1 MKRELFIGR
10 TTITIA
16 HRLSTIKDAD
26 RIYVVGGGLILESG
40 THNELL
46 SNENGAYAR
55 LVAAQKLRDE
65 REKQA
70 QIEEEANST
79 DSITAASD
87 EGGADAAAK
96 EAEAIEKAA
105 REEVPLSREKSS
117 QSLASEILKQ
127 KLTEKDE
134 AEKRY
139 SMPYLMKRMALIN
152 KENWRR
158 YLIGTIAAICESTL
172 QSGFSPFFDLYIDDP
187 HFEYR

>member
-1 MKRELFIGR
+1 M
-10 TTITIA
+10 
-16 HRLSTIKDAD
+16 
-26 RIYVVGGGLILESG
+26 GGGLILESG

-172 QSGFSPFFDLYIDDP
+172 QSGFSSFFDYDIDDLN
-187 HFEYR
+187 FEYR